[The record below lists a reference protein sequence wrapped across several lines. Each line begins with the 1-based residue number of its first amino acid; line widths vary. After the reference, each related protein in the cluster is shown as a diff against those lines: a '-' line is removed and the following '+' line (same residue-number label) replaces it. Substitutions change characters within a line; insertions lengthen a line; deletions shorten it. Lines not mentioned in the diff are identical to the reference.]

1 MPNIG
6 GGTFSV
12 TEVMV
17 VQIGKAGDIL
27 EHLLKLL
34 AVIKRGYLY
43 SCDWTTLELKLTRS
57 DWDTYHLAVF
67 FFFFF

>member
-1 MPNIG
+1 MSNFG

-27 EHLLKLL
+27 KHLLKLL
-34 AVIKRGYLY
+34 AVLSVAIF
-43 SCDWTTLELKLTRS
+43 TVVTAT
-57 DWDTYHLAVF
+57 H
-67 FFFFF
+67 